1 MRTYRV
7 GIIALFVLLRM
18 GDADAEAEPAEI
30 TIHIRGQYK
39 AVISALLLAADGGTT
54 RTGIAELD
62 SLAATYRLMGIY
74 HKSGFYGYRFRLTF
88 PPGADGAAMAGAY
101 RNLSYIQSVES
112 VSSLTVNER
121 HRPFLLFDIEDR
133 GLRLLAKVA
142 AGTVSGLA
150 LTALSIPF
158 QDGIVEPSGD
168 PDTDAWR
175 GLEFFLIGAAIG
187 CSVGFPLGVSLVD
200 PYDSL
205 PKTLLA
211 GVIPGAVGFSVLLL
225 NQEAAGIASLSMYVV
240 PVISSPIVSELS
252 RQPPQARRVS
262 FALSPTLNGGLSA
275 VAQLRF

>member
-1 MRTYRV
+1 MPLMIVAT
-7 GIIALFVLLRM
+7 LFAILMVEE
-18 GDADAEAEPAEI
+18 ADAETKPTEI
-30 TIHIRGQYK
+30 TIHIRGEHK
-39 AVISALLLAADGGTT
+39 AAISALLAAVDEETT

-112 VSSLTVNER
+112 VRSLTVNER
-121 HRPFLLFDIEDR
+121 HRPFDIENP

-142 AGTVSGLA
+142 AGTISGVA

-158 QDGIVEPSGD
+158 QAGIVEPSGD
-168 PDTDAWR
+168 PDADAFK
-175 GLEFFLIGAAIG
+175 GLEVLLIGAAIG
-187 CSVGFPLGVSLVD
+187 STVGFPLGVSLVD

-211 GVIPGAVGFSVLLL
+211 GVIPGAVGFSTLLL
-225 NQEAAGIASLSMYVV
+225 NQEAAGIAFLSMYVV
-240 PVISSPIVSELS
+240 PVISSPIMSELS

-262 FALSPTLNGGLSA
+262 FALAPTLNGGLSA

>member
-1 MRTYRV
+1 MRTSRV

-39 AVISALLLAADGGTT
+39 AEISALLLAADGGTT

-62 SLAATYRLMGIY
+62 SLAAIY
-74 HKSGFYGYRFRLTF
+74 GLRDISQVPFFGYRFRLTF

-112 VSSLTVNER
+112 VRSLTVNER

-133 GLRLLAKVA
+133 GLRLLAKVS
-142 AGTVSGLA
+142 AGTVSGVA

-175 GLEFFLIGAAIG
+175 GLEFLLIGTAIG

-211 GVIPGAVGFSVLLL
+211 GVIPGAVGFSTLLL
-225 NQEAAGIASLSMYVV
+225 NQEAAGIAFLSMYVV
-240 PVISSPIVSELS
+240 PVISSPIMSELS

-262 FALSPTLNGGLSA
+262 FALAPTLNGGLSA

>member
-18 GDADAEAEPAEI
+18 GDADADAEPAEI

-39 AVISALLLAADGGTT
+39 AEISALLLAADGGTT

-88 PPGADGAAMAGAY
+88 SPGADRAAMAGAY

-112 VSSLTVNER
+112 GDSLTVKER
-121 HRPFLLFDIEDR
+121 HRPFDIENP

-142 AGTVSGLA
+142 AGTISGVA

-158 QDGIVEPSGD
+158 QAGIVEPSGD
-168 PDTDAWR
+168 PDADAFK
-175 GLEFFLIGAAIG
+175 GLEVLLIGAAIG
-187 CSVGFPLGVSLVD
+187 STVGFPLGVSLVD

-211 GVIPGAVGFSVLLL
+211 GVIPGAVGFSTLLL
-225 NQEAAGIASLSMYVV
+225 NQEAAGIAFLSMYVV
-240 PVISSPIVSELS
+240 PVISSPIMSELS

-262 FALSPTLNGGLSA
+262 FALSPTLSGGLSA
-275 VAQLRF
+275 VAQIRF